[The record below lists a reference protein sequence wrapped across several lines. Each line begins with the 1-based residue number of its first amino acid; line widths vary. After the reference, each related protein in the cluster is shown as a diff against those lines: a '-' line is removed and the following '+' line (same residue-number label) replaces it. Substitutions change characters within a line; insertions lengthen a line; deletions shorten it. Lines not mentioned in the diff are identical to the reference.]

1 MSEYS
6 RRELLKFLGVTGGAA
21 LLGSMLPGQAIARPG
36 SFLGSG
42 PLTPV
47 RLPHALPIYA
57 TQKSYLPAAG
67 KTAYYGQPL
76 TSYTVLDDLVVAPEF
91 ERYVIIGWGDRVFPN
106 SADYFGFNCDFTA
119 FRPIGPGNTSEGY
132 LTVNHEYANFPMAL
146 GVPETPEALLNS
158 NPRVSTSYPQVITGT
173 PAAQGVSLDDASIPQ
188 ITRWGEQ
195 LYNHGLSVVRIKKA
209 GNGRFAPVAD
219 TKNRRYHLLSGL
231 ALNAGRSD
239 LRADSTPYS
248 AVTSW
253 KTGDIGQDGDD
264 QYLIGTGP
272 AATQVFNL
280 STDGLGAKIIGTGHN
295 CSGGVTPWG
304 TVLSAEE
311 NFQAGVG
318 AFFVGVNEAVQPDG
332 TQLGYL
338 VGDPATY
345 TDLLTGQEYLNYT
358 TGTLFGLVGEKYGWM
373 VELDPAD
380 PSFRA
385 RKHTWLGRFR
395 HENIAFRA
403 EVGKKLVAYMGDDRR
418 GGNTW
423 KYVSKGRIADLA
435 DRDANSQLLEE
446 GTLYVARFNPNGT
459 GRWIPLVL
467 AAPVN
472 PIAPTVLGEGEAA
485 GKGITPAEVASKLRL
500 PSRAG
505 IAGGT
510 VDGGFYDVTPA
521 TEAAD
526 LESYITKGGTVAR
539 ARLKDYY
546 TSQGAVLCDAYA
558 AANLAG
564 ATPTARPEDIEISPR
579 NPREVFVAYTDGAA
593 GSDGYPDSRIFVI
606 GKYTSDINDTQG
618 FGGLYKIIENSA
630 DSTGVTFRWEVFK
643 QSGEAGAEG
652 GAGFAALDNLAFDQD
667 GNVWGVTDMS
677 TSNHN
682 GLGLSYATG
691 ATGQPLQPSFN
702 TIDHTGTSSALTGV
716 FGCNWIFYIPLSGPD
731 AGKLV
736 PFGYGP
742 PRCEVTGPT
751 FVGDTFIAAV
761 QHPGEDSPI
770 NGDPNAGGA
779 EASLVTRDIEI
790 LDLKGGLFNQTR
802 TIPRG
807 SSFPSNVPTADGGS
821 GLQFG
826 PPRPSVVGIRR
837 KP

>member
-21 LLGSMLPGQAIARPG
+21 LLGSMIPGQATARPG
-36 SFLGSG
+36 SFLGTG

-76 TSYTVLDDLVVAPEF
+76 TSYTVLDDVVVAPEF
-91 ERYVIIGWGDRVFPN
+91 ERYVIVRWGDRVFPN
-106 SADYFGFNCDFTA
+106 NADYFGYNCDFTA
-119 FRPIGPGNTSEGY
+119 YRPINGNREGY
-132 LTVNHEYANFPMAL
+132 LWVNHEYVSSPISFA
-146 GVPETPEALLNS
+146 TPEAPSALAGAS
-158 NPRVSTSYPQVITGT
+158 PRIATSYPQVVSGT
-173 PAAQGVSLDDASIPQ
+173 PEAPGAALEDAPQ
-188 ITRWGEQ
+188 LVRWGEFQ
-195 LYNHGLSVVRIKKA
+195 YNQGGSVVRIKK
-209 GNGRFAPVAD
+209 GTTGRFAPVAD
-219 TKNRRYHLLSGL
+219 SANRRYHGLSGL
-231 ALNAGRSD
+231 AINATRTD
-239 LRADSTPYS
+239 VRADGTPYS

-253 KTGDIGQDGDD
+253 KGEVSGVSLGQDGDNN
-264 QYLIGTGP
+264 YLIGTGP

-280 STDGLGAKIIGTGHN
+280 STDGLGNKIIGTAFN
-295 CSGGVTPWG
+295 CSGGYTPWG
-304 TVLSAEE
+304 TILTAEE

-338 VGDPATY
+338 VGDPATFVDPF
-345 TDLLTGQEYLNYT
+345 TNTEYLNYT
-358 TGTLFGLVGEKYGWM
+358 TGTYFGQVGEKYGWM
-373 VELDPAD
+373 VEIDPAD
-380 PSFRA
+380 PNWRA

-423 KYVSKGRIADLA
+423 KFVSKGRVRDLA
-435 DRDANSQLLEE
+435 DRDANSKLLEE
-446 GTLYVARFNPNGT
+446 GTLYAARYNPDGT

-510 VDGGFYDVTPA
+510 VDGGFYDVLPA
-521 TEAAD
+521 TEVTD
-526 LESYITKGGTVAR
+526 LESYITKGGTVER

-546 TSQGAVLCDAYA
+546 TTQGAVLCDCYA

-564 ATPTARPEDIEISPR
+564 ATPTARPEDLEVNPR
-579 NPREVFVAYTDGAA
+579 NPREVFIAYTDGAP
-593 GSDGYPDSRIFVI
+593 GSDGYPDSRIFVV

-618 FGGLYKIIENSA
+618 FGGLYKIVESSA
-630 DSTGVTFRWEVFK
+630 DSTGVTFRWENFK

-652 GAGFAALDNLAFDQD
+652 GAGYANVDNLAFDQD
-667 GNVWGVTDMS
+667 GNIWGVTDMS

-691 ATGQPLQPSFN
+691 ANGQPLQPAFN

-716 FGCNWIFYIPLSGPD
+716 FGCNWIFYIPLSGPE
-731 AGKLV
+731 AGQVV

-742 PRCEVTGPT
+742 PRCECTGPT
-751 FVGDTFIAAV
+751 FVGDTFIVAV

-779 EASLVTRDIEI
+779 EASVVTRDIEI

-807 SSFPSNVPTADGGS
+807 SSFPSNLPTADGGS

-826 PPRPSVVGIRR
+826 PPRPSVVAIRR